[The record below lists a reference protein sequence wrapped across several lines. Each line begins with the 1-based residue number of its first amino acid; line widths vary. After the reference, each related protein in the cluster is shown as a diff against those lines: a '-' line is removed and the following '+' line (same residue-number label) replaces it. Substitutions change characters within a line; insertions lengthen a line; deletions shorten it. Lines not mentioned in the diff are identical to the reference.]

1 MIIAII
7 VEFAEHHGHLL
18 SILQSLCFFHVSHAL
33 FKLFHG
39 FVDLSIVEMVL
50 DGAHHIGHS
59 I

>member
-7 VEFAEHHGHLL
+7 VKFAEHHGHLF
-18 SILQSLCFFHVSHAL
+18 SILQSLCLFHVSHAL

-39 FVDLSIVEMVL
+39 FIDLSIVEMVL